1 MLVLLG
7 LILLILVGASLPWIL
22 LLSWQ
27 VGTLLA
33 NWNQAIFHISLST
46 LYVLQLLM
54 AVIATA
60 TIIYFSVRWVDQH
73 QRDIFK

>member
-1 MLVLLG
+1 MLVLIG

-33 NWNQAIFHISLST
+33 NWNQAFFHMSLST
-46 LYVLQLLM
+46 LYVLELMM
-54 AVIATA
+54 AVIATS
-60 TIIYFSVRWVDQH
+60 TIIYFSVRWIDQH